1 MASMLFYD
9 AVAVL
14 NGERHGDLRIQVGS
28 RDCGF
33 AAHTHYV
40 PLVATEFYQAAADY
54 PVLFVGDDANAAPV
68 ALLGLRDG
76 HNPFIGAEGE
86 WLPGTYLPAFVRRY
100 PFILARASGDES
112 SGMVVGIDENY
123 RGFSRETGQP
133 LFDDQGGQT
142 EYLET
147 TIEFLQQ
154 YQADTERTQAF
165 VQRLN
170 ELGLLISRDIR
181 MQDSAGRDYVLED
194 FRVVNERALDQLDQK
209 RVSELHA
216 KGFLGWIHAHLVS
229 LTRLERLPARLER
242 LF

>member
-9 AVAVL
+9 SVAVL
-14 NGERHGDLRIQVGS
+14 NGERHGDLRIQSGS

-33 AAHTHYV
+33 AANTHYV

-54 PVLFVGDDANAAPV
+54 PILFVGDDSGVAPV

-76 HNPFIGAEGE
+76 HNPFIDDERQ

-100 PFILARASGDES
+100 PFILARASDDEA
-112 SGMVVGIDENY
+112 SGMVVCIDENY
-123 RGFSRETGQP
+123 RGFSRTEGQP
-133 LFDDQGGQT
+133 LFDSNGGHT
-142 EYLET
+142 DYLDE

-154 YQADTERTQAF
+154 YQADTERMRAF

-170 ELGLLISRDIR
+170 ELGLLTSRDIR
-181 MQDSAGRDYVLED
+181 MQDSTGRDYWLED
-194 FRVVNERALDQLDQK
+194 FRVVNEKALDQLDEK
-209 RVSELHA
+209 RVNELHTN
-216 KGFLGWIHAHLVS
+216 GYLGWIHAHLVS

-242 LF
+242 LV